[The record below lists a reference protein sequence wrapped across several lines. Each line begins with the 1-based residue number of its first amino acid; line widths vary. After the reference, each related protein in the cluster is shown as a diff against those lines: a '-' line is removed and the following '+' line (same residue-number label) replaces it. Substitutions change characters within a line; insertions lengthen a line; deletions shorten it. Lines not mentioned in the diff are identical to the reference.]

1 MFHEAQRRYKENNLF
16 SSDGYIRDMLKHYG
30 DGGRAI
36 NLPAVS
42 DESYRSAVQYR
53 KSEQEQY
60 AQLQAQLVDAQR
72 ELKTSRSDAHTL
84 AAYCQEFLSRPVEKH
99 DTSRAGLGSG
109 GSVTDSGSG
118 VLPPIES
125 HTDDG
130 REEPIIS
137 STDVSDEH
145 PPRSSGD
152 SSHNNV
158 TQRQDTVADGGE
170 DGGSTDTGGA
180 TVDVSEPDV
189 DRSADKHR
197 TA

>member
-1 MFHEAQRRYKENNLF
+1 MFHEAQRRYHEKNLF

-36 NLPAVS
+36 KLPTVS
-42 DESYRSAVQYR
+42 DDNYRSAVQYR

-60 AQLQAQLVDAQR
+60 AHLQAQLADAQR
-72 ELKTSRSDAHTL
+72 ELKTSRSDAQTL
-84 AAYCQEFLSRPVEKH
+84 ATYCQEFLSRPVEKH
-99 DTSRAGLGSG
+99 DPSRPGLGSG
-109 GSVTDSGSG
+109 SSVTDSGSG
-118 VLPPIES
+118 VLPPTES

-130 REEPIIS
+130 REESIIS

-145 PPRSSGD
+145 TTRRSGVA
-152 SSHNNV
+152 SHNNV
-158 TQRQDTVADGGE
+158 TQRQDAVADGDE

-180 TVDVSEPDV
+180 SVVSEPDV
-189 DRSADKHR
+189 DRPTDKHH